1 MLHFNLLVII
11 LWFLTRHN
19 HYTILFLKT
28 YFSLFYFFVNKAQNH
43 ILTLIWET
51 PSFLITPSLFSV
63 INIQFLMLNSQQTEN
78 GIKTLKIKLINV
90 LKSDR
95 QGINK
100 KYCAQKSTVNQ
111 VFWYDCDHFQTL
123 LTYPHYP
130 VEVFYSYLIIFQ
142 TRSRGPEIFFSI
154 F

>member
-1 MLHFNLLVII
+1 MVFNETQSL
-11 LWFLTRHN
+11 
-19 HYTILFLKT
+19 YTILFLKM

-43 ILTLIWET
+43 ILTLIWEN

-63 INIQFLMLNSQQTEN
+63 IIIQFLMLNSQQTEN

-90 LKSDR
+90 LKSDC

-111 VFWYDCDHFQTL
+111 VF
-123 LTYPHYP
+123 
-130 VEVFYSYLIIFQ
+130 
-142 TRSRGPEIFFSI
+142 
-154 F
+154 